1 MRKLTSLRQHL
12 LDSVPGL
19 AHDPD
24 RLRTYVPDG
33 GIKFHRG
40 QHLSHEYRVTAEV
53 IVIGC
58 GGDLDPVV
66 LPLLQWLARYQPDAD
81 PDQALR
87 FTLEIHSNTDVDV
100 IFSVELTERV
110 VALVDCAAGQ
120 IRSEHRM
127 PEHPLDACPAERWQ
141 LLVRRDPNADY
152 ELAAEWGS
160 A

>member
-19 AHDPD
+19 ANDPD

-33 GIKFHRG
+33 NIKFHRG
-40 QHLSHEYRVTAEV
+40 ATLSHEYRVTAEV
-53 IVIGC
+53 IVIGI

-66 LPLLQWLARYQPDAD
+66 LPLLQWLARYQPDVD
-81 PDQALR
+81 PERALR
-87 FTLEIHSNTDVDV
+87 FTLEIHSNTDIDA
-100 IFSVELTERV
+100 IFSIELTERV
-110 VALVDCAAGQ
+110 VALVDCDAGA

-127 PEHPLDACPAERWQ
+127 PEYPADACPAERWQ
-141 LLVRRDPNADY
+141 LFVRDDPAHDY
-152 ELAAEWGS
+152 RLAAEWGS

>member
-19 AHDPD
+19 ADDPD

-33 GIKFHRG
+33 NIKFHKG
-40 QHLSHEYRVTAEV
+40 ASLSHEYRVTAEI
-53 IVIGC
+53 IVVGIG
-58 GGDLDPVV
+58 GNLDPVV
-66 LPLLQWLARYQPDAD
+66 LPLLQWLAHYQPEVD
-81 PDQALR
+81 PEQALR
-87 FTLEIHSNTDVDV
+87 FTLEIHSNTDIDA

-110 VALVDCAAGQ
+110 VALVDCDAGA

-127 PEHPLDACPAERWQ
+127 PEYPANDCPAERWQ
-141 LLVRRDPNADY
+141 LFVRDDPADDY
-152 ELAAEWGS
+152 RLAAEWGN

>member
-40 QHLSHEYRVTAEV
+40 QHLPHEYRVTAE
-53 IVIGC
+53 IIIIGC

-66 LPLLQWLARYQPDAD
+66 LPLLQWLARYQPDVD

-100 IFSVELTERV
+100 IFSVDLTERV
-110 VALVDCAAGQ
+110 VALVDCEAGQ

-127 PEHPLDACPAERWQ
+127 PEYPVDACPAERWQ
-141 LLVRRDPNADY
+141 LLVRNDPNADY
-152 ELAAEWGS
+152 ELAAEWS
-160 A
+160 AA

>member
-12 LDSVPGL
+12 LASVPGL

-33 GIKFHRG
+33 NIAFSRG
-40 QHLSHEYRVTAEV
+40 KHLTHEYRVTAE
-53 IVIGC
+53 IIIIGC
-58 GGDLDPVV
+58 GGELDPVV
-66 LPLLQWLARYQPDAD
+66 LPLLQWLARYQPDT
-81 PDQALR
+81 PPEQALR
-87 FTLEIHSNTDVDV
+87 FSLEIHSNDDIDA

-110 VALVDCAAGQ
+110 VALVDCSTGQ

-127 PEHPLDACPAERWQ
+127 PEYSLDDCPAENWQ
-141 LLVRRDPNADY
+141 LLVRNDPNADY
-152 ELAAEWGS
+152 ELAAEWGD

>member
-40 QHLSHEYRVTAEV
+40 QHLSHEYRVTAE
-53 IVIGC
+53 IIIIGC

-66 LPLLQWLARYQPDAD
+66 LPLLQWLARYQPDVD

-100 IFSVELTERV
+100 IFSVDLTERV
-110 VALVDCAAGQ
+110 VALVDCEAGQ

-127 PEHPLDACPAERWQ
+127 PEYPVDACPAERWQ
-141 LLVRRDPNADY
+141 LLVRNDPNADY
-152 ELAAEWGS
+152 ELAAEWS
-160 A
+160 AA